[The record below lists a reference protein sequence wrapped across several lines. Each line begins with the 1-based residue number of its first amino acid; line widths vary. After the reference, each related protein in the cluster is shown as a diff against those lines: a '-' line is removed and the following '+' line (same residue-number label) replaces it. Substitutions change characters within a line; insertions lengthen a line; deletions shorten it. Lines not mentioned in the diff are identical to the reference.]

1 MAKTLWLMCGVPG
14 VGKSWF
20 AKNRLMRPGWVY
32 ISRDEIRF
40 SIVKNEEEYFSHEKE
55 VFHKFVDRIASTLI
69 WDADDVVAD
78 ATHLNWGSRRKLME
92 ALKRYAFMENIQI
105 IPVVVTASLK
115 TILARNRL
123 RNGRERVPEDVIR
136 RMLGRM
142 CDPELDPYK
151 YTAIMRVTDEQEI
164 KEVSIHD

>member
-55 VFHKFVDRIASTLI
+55 VFLKFVDRIASTLT

-78 ATHLNWGSRRKLME
+78 ATHLNWGSRRKLMK
-92 ALKRYAFMENIQI
+92 ALKRYAFMENVQI
-105 IPVVVTASLK
+105 IPVVITASLK
-115 TILARNRL
+115 TILARNQL
-123 RNGRERVPEDVIR
+123 RNGRERVPEDMIR

-142 CDPELDPYK
+142 NDPKNDPYK
-151 YTAIMRVTDEQEI
+151 YTAIMRVTNEQEI
-164 KEVSIHD
+164 KEVLNYD

>member
-20 AKNRLMRPGWVY
+20 AKNRLMRSGWVY

-55 VFHKFVDRIASTLI
+55 VFRKFAERIASTLI
-69 WDADDVVAD
+69 WAANDVVAD
-78 ATHLNWGSRRKLME
+78 ATHLNWGSRRKLIQ
-92 ALKRYAFMENIQI
+92 AIKQYAFMENIQI

-115 TILARNRL
+115 TILARNQL
-123 RNGRERVPEDVIR
+123 RNGRERVPEDVIK

-142 CDPELDPYK
+142 NDPKNDPYK
-151 YTAIMRVTDEQEI
+151 YTAIMRVTNEQGT
-164 KEVSIHD
+164 KEVLTHD